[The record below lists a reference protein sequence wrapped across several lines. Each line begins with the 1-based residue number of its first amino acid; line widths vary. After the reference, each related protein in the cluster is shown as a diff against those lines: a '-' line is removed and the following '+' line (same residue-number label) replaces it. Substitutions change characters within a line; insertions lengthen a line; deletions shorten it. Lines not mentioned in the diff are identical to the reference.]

1 MVLLLPYQPPSFEI
15 LSCGLIETIDS
26 QFHSFTVSQP
36 RGGADFDLNFYL
48 RVTEDNVDIGTIPQ
62 M

>member
-15 LSCGLIETIDS
+15 LSRGLIETIDS
-26 QFHSFTVSQP
+26 QFHSFTGP